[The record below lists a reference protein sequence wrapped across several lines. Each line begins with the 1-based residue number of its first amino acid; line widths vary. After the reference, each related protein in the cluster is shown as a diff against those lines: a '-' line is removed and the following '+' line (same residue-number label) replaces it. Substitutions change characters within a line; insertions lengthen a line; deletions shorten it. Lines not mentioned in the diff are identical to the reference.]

1 MGSES
6 LLLGQGQAC
15 TQSSSSFLS
24 FLPLSITSPST
35 LFFLHIPLSVSS
47 VLLLTSKDTHEQR
60 SALWEPPLD
69 LGD

>member
-35 LFFLHIPLSVSS
+35 LFFLHIPLSQSPLFSFSPAKMPMSS
-47 VLLLTSKDTHEQR
+47 AQLSGSLR
-60 SALWEPPLD
+60 
-69 LGD
+69 

>member
-24 FLPLSITSPST
+24 FLSLSITSPSI
-35 LFFLHIPLSVSS
+35 LFFFRIPLSQS
-47 VLLLTSKDTHEQR
+47 
-60 SALWEPPLD
+60 PPL
-69 LGD
+69 LFSPAKMPTSSTQLSGSLH